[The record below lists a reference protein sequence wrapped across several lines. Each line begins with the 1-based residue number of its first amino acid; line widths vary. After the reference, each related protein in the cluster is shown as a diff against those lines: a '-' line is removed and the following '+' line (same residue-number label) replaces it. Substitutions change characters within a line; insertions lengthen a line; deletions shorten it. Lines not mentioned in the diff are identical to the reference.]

1 MTKAKQTKK
10 IAKPAWQQLHV
21 PGALIDALWQIAR
34 RRKTQTTWQQIARE
48 AIHEKIEREKGQ

>member
-48 AIHEKIEREKGQ
+48 AIHEKIEKGQ